1 MKKVYESCKG
11 KVDVENR
18 AKYTI
23 YDYSNESWLIDCT
36 SAYLGE
42 SKKVYISKNLLKE
55 NNFNNWSYIKDLID
69 YLERTKNDIN

>member
-1 MKKVYESCKG
+1 MKKVYESYQG
-11 KVDVENR
+11 NVDVENR
-18 AKYTI
+18 TKYTI

-69 YLERTKNDIN
+69 YLERIKK